1 MQLKDIE
8 KWEKA
13 SVSPE
18 GLFRDARDAKGQ
30 PKYSAFDDEGLP
42 THDLEGKEL
51 SNSSRKVRGTYPLIR
66 TSRPLT
72 FDTLENEAFQH
83 VARLMPASGLPRMK
97 HWCCF
102 CVYWTA
108 SK

>member
-18 GLFRDARDAKGQ
+18 GLFRDATDAKGQ
-30 PKYSAFDDEGLP
+30 PKYTAFDDEGLP

-51 SNSSRKVRGTYPLIR
+51 SNSSRKVRATWRLCV
-66 TSRPLT
+66 TSRLL
-72 FDTLENEAFQH
+72 TLEVLPTFGNEAFKHAQGERAH
-83 VARLMPASGLPRMK
+83 SRAREVP
-97 HWCCF
+97 CE
-102 CVYWTA
+102 VT
-108 SK
+108 

>member
-1 MQLKDIE
+1 VQLKDIE

-51 SNSSRKVRGTYPLIR
+51 SNSSRKVRATYPRIR
-66 TSRPLT
+66 TSRLLT
-72 FDTLENEAFQH
+72 FDCLSTLENEAFQH
-83 VARLMPASGLPRMK
+83 VARLMPVSGFPSHEVL
-97 HWCCF
+97 
-102 CVYWTA
+102 VLLL
-108 SK
+108 